1 MAQKEKPIKSC
12 SDVNELFQRPFAHR
26 NFFFVILILAIILT
40 LPSLWSGLAAD
51 DFHHKLLMDG
61 SDSPIRLLKSPLDMF
76 NFFDGDSQH
85 ASEFMDYGLF
95 PWWTYKKIKA
105 AFWRPL
111 ASLTHWLDYTLWP
124 DIPFLMHAQSI
135 LWYVI
140 LVISTVILYR
150 RFISPAWIAGL
161 AALLYAIDHTH
172 GMPVGF
178 LSNRNA
184 IMATFF
190 GVLAIIAHDKWRRD
204 NWNAGLVFGLIF
216 LAASLLSAEAG
227 IATCAY
233 LAAYMLFIDES
244 SWQKRIVT
252 MMPYFAVVVIWRFVW
267 TYLGYGI
274 ANIGAYID
282 PLSEPLR
289 YINAVKDRAPFL
301 LLGQW
306 ALPPSDI
313 TTLLPPKYWIPLWYI
328 ALIFL
333 VLLTLLFLPI
343 LKRQRTA
350 RFLAM
355 GMLLSVVPISATFPS
370 DRLLMFV
377 GIGAMGLIAQF
388 LAAVFE
394 RNQDRPKLNLW
405 RIPANILAII
415 LIICHLVISPLLLPV
430 RSAYPMVP
438 KKYMKSFMIID
449 GFDESIKKQDLV
461 IVNPPVAFLMSL
473 SPMMWEAYN
482 RPMPRHFRVLTSS
495 LFQPMEIY
503 RPDINTL
510 VIKPGYGYYAY
521 VLDSLFRNN
530 QHPFSIGD
538 KVELE
543 GITVEITELTNDNRP
558 AEAAFRFDVPLEDTS
573 LRWLQFKDG
582 DFISFTPPDVG
593 QTVFLEGGNIFL
605 N

>member
-1 MAQKEKPIKSC
+1 MKQIVEYLRKAFNNRHFSFVVC
-12 SDVNELFQRPFAHR
+12 SLAVL
-26 NFFFVILILAIILT
+26 LI

-76 NFFDGDSQH
+76 NFFDGDSER
-85 ASEFMDYGLF
+85 ASKIMDYGFF

-124 DIPFLMHAQSI
+124 DSPFLMHTQSI
-135 LWYVI
+135 LWYAA
-140 LVISTVILYR
+140 LVMATAVLYR

-184 IMATFF
+184 VMATFF

-204 NWNAGLVFGLIF
+204 NWNAGIVFALIF
-216 LAASLLSAEAG
+216 LTASLISAEAG

-233 LAAYMLFIDES
+233 LAAYMFFTDEG
-244 SWQKRIVT
+244 SWRKRFAT
-252 MMPYFAVVVIWRFVW
+252 MIPYFAVVVIWRFFW
-267 TYLGYGI
+267 SYLGYGI
-274 ANIGAYID
+274 ESIGAYID
-282 PLSEPLR
+282 PLREPLR
-289 YINAVKDRAPFL
+289 YITAVKDRAPFL

-333 VLLTLLFLPI
+333 VLLVLLFIPVLR
-343 LKRQRTA
+343 RQQVA
-350 RFLAM
+350 RFFAM
-355 GMLLSVVPISATFPS
+355 GMLLSVLPICATFPS

-377 GIGAMGLIAQF
+377 GIGAIGLIAQF
-388 LAAVFE
+388 LAFVFE
-394 RNQDRPKLNLW
+394 RNQERPKLILW
-405 RIPANILAII
+405 RIPATILAVV
-415 LIICHLVISPLLLPV
+415 LVMCHLVISPLLLPV
-430 RSAYPMVP
+430 RAAYPMVP
-438 KKYMKSFMIID
+438 KKYANSFMIFD
-449 GFDESIKKQDLV
+449 GLDESIKNQDLI
-461 IVNPPVAFLMSL
+461 IVNPPVAFLVSL
-473 SPMMWEAYN
+473 SPLIWEADN
-482 RPMPRHFRVLTSS
+482 KPMPHHFRVLTSS
-495 LFQPMEIY
+495 LFQPMEIH

-530 QHPFSIGD
+530 QHPFSVGN
-538 KVELE
+538 KVELT
-543 GITVEITELTNDNRP
+543 GMTVEITELTGDSRP
-558 AEAAFRFDVPLEDTS
+558 AEAAFTFDVPLEDNS
-573 LRWLQFKDG
+573 LRWLQYKDG
-582 DFISFTPPDVG
+582 DFVIFIPPDVG
-593 QTVFLEGGNIFL
+593 QTVILEGGNMFL